1 MTDYY
6 IGIDSGGT
14 KTEIILTDGRGQI
27 LSKAL
32 TCGCNP
38 LDVGTET
45 TRETLLSGLK
55 ALQIPE
61 EGRVSALYAG
71 IAGANHVD
79 LNMEETLETMY
90 PGIKAQIDD
99 DRRMV
104 LSGTLG
110 HVDGCGM
117 ICGTGSSLS
126 IIVEG
131 CPIRQVGGLGYLVDT
146 GGSGYELGQ
155 AGLKYAFRYLDG
167 RGEYTVLAKAIED
180 ILGVGLWEGLGKI
193 YEGGRAF
200 IASLAHTVFEGAD
213 SGDEVCQKILDES
226 SYRLS
231 ELTFA
236 AERHFDGTFP
246 VVMSGGIFRQYPD
259 YARMVCAR
267 ASARAHMIQAQVP
280 PVYGALVEAM
290 WQRGVKADDDVRR
303 RFMENYENCVST
315 ECRAVRRYAG

>member
-14 KTEIILTDGRGQI
+14 KTEMILADDRGHI
-27 LSKAL
+27 LSRSV

-38 LDVGTET
+38 LDVGAEVTKK
-45 TRETLLSGLK
+45 TLVSGLK

-61 EGRVSALYAG
+61 EGRVAALYAG
-71 IAGANHVD
+71 VAGANHVRLD
-79 LNMEETLETMY
+79 MEEELGRMY
-90 PGIKAQIDD
+90 PGVRVWIDD

-126 IIVEG
+126 VIVEG
-131 CPIRQVGGLGYLVDT
+131 CPIRQIGGLGYLVDT

-155 AGLKYAFRYLDG
+155 AGLKHAFRYLDG
-167 RGEYTVLAKAIED
+167 RGEYTVLAKTIED
-180 ILGVGLWEGLGKI
+180 ILGVGLWEGLGRI
-193 YEGGRAF
+193 YKGGRAF

-213 SGDEVCQKILDES
+213 RGDAVCHKILDES

-236 AERHFDGTFP
+236 AEKYFDGTFP

-259 YARMVCAR
+259 YAQMVCDR
-267 ASARAHMIQAQVP
+267 ASHRAHMIRAQVP

-290 WQRGVKADDDVRR
+290 WQQGVRADDHVRR
-303 RFMENYENCVST
+303 QFMENYEENCISS
-315 ECRAVRRYAG
+315 